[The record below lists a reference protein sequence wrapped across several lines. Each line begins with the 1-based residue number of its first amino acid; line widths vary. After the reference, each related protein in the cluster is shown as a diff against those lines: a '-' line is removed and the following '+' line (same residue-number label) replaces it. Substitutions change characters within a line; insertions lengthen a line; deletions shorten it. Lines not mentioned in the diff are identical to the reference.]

1 MAAKPS
7 SKAKSP
13 GRKSAAAP
21 KTPPKS
27 HASSKKRR
35 GKAAGAAHLRQ
46 TAIRNIAGRK
56 QAEDAIRQSE
66 QRFQE
71 VAQAAEEWIW
81 EVDAQGLYTY
91 SSHAVEH
98 ILGYTPEE
106 IVGRKHFYDFF
117 PSDDREAV
125 KRAAFEVFGRKEVF
139 RGFPNRAV
147 HKNGRTVWLLTTGT
161 PILDAGGNLLG
172 YHGADMDVT
181 ERRATEE
188 AIRQSER
195 QMALV
200 LDNTGEI
207 IAYHNTSHCIQW
219 ANKAYVKT
227 TALSLEELTGRKCYE
242 AWGLD
247 RLCNNCP
254 VTKAMQTGE
263 PCEAE
268 LTPQNQEH
276 WPSDQGSWLSRAAPV
291 RDSTGAIVGAIEIA
305 YDITDR
311 KQAEELVKA
320 YQQRL
325 RSLGAKLA
333 VAEEQERRRIAA
345 GLHDNVVQAL
355 ALAKIKLEGLA
366 ARKPAA
372 QISQAILEIRG
383 LVDQSVHD
391 ARSLLFDLSPVALY
405 ELGFEPA
412 VESLLERI
420 QATHG
425 LATSFR
431 ADDLPKPMTN
441 DVRVVLF
448 RGFREVLQNV
458 VRHAQARGVGV
469 SVGRDGETVLVE
481 VQDDGVGFD
490 AEKALSIRDAA
501 RGFGLFDVRERLDYL
516 GGSLTIQSE
525 PGKGTTA
532 ILRAPLMQ
540 EKACLGG
547 MSHGDSSAS
556 G

>member
-7 SKAKSP
+7 SKARSA

-21 KTPPKS
+21 KAPPKS
-27 HASSKKRR
+27 HAVGKKRR
-35 GKAAGAAHLRQ
+35 GTTAAAAHLRQ
-46 TAIRNIAGRK
+46 AVSRNIAGRK

-106 IVGRKHFYDFF
+106 VVGRKHFYDFF

-172 YHGADMDVT
+172 YRGADIDVT

-219 ANKAYVKT
+219 ANKAYLKA
-227 TALSLEELTGRKCYE
+227 TALSLEELKGRKCYE

-247 RLCNNCP
+247 RLCNHCP

-291 RDSTGAIVGAIEIA
+291 KDSTGAIVGAIEIA

-325 RSLGAKLA
+325 RSLGAKVA

-431 ADDLPKPMTN
+431 TDDLPKPMTN

-458 VRHAQARGVGV
+458 VKHAQARSVGV
-469 SVGRDGETVLVE
+469 SVGREDETVLVE

-490 AEKALSIRDAA
+490 TEKVLSIHEEAG
-501 RGFGLFDVRERLDYL
+501 GFGLFDVRERLDYL
-516 GGSLTIQSE
+516 GGSLSIQSE

-532 ILRAPLMQ
+532 TLRAPLMQ

>member
-7 SKAKSP
+7 SKARSA

-21 KTPPKS
+21 KAPPKS
-27 HASSKKRR
+27 HAVGKKRR
-35 GKAAGAAHLRQ
+35 GKTAAAAHLRQ
-46 TAIRNIAGRK
+46 AVSRNIAGRK

-106 IVGRKHFYDFF
+106 VVGRKHFYDFF

-172 YHGADMDVT
+172 YRGADIDVT

-219 ANKAYVKT
+219 ANKAYLKA
-227 TALSLEELTGRKCYE
+227 TALSLEELKGRKCYE

-247 RLCNNCP
+247 RLCNHCP

-291 RDSTGAIVGAIEIA
+291 KDSTGAIVGAIEIA

-325 RSLGAKLA
+325 RSLGAKVA

-431 ADDLPKPMTN
+431 TDDLPKPMTN

-458 VRHAQARGVGV
+458 VKHAQARSVGV
-469 SVGRDGETVLVE
+469 SVGREDETVLVE

-490 AEKALSIRDAA
+490 TEKVLSIHEEAG
-501 RGFGLFDVRERLDYL
+501 GFGLFDVRERLDYL
-516 GGSLTIQSE
+516 GGSLSIQSE

-532 ILRAPLMQ
+532 TLRAPLMQ